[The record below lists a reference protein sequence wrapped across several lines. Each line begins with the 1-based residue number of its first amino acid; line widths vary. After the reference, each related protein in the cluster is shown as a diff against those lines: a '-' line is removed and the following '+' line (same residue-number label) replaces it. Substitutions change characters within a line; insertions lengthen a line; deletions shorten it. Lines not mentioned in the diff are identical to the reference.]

1 VGVPPVLG
9 VEGAA
14 GVDPIVTAG
23 EGGLRG
29 LSDGDG
35 AVAEEGFTGAG
46 GADDGLAVTEVG

>member
-1 VGVPPVLG
+1 MGVPPVLG